1 MSEVKIQD
9 VARLAGVSPSSVSNF
24 LNNRMEQM
32 RPATQ
37 VKIEQAIAQLG
48 YRPNNAARQLKTGVA
63 SMVGLLVPSL
73 ANQFFGALACAVETA
88 AARHHCHVMT
98 VSTFRDP
105 ARERAVMA
113 DLLAYGVQG
122 IITGSALSDTD
133 HLVAMTARCPV
144 VAFDIKRADQN
155 HERIMTV
162 SVDNA
167 AATAMA
173 VAHLVALGHRSIALV
188 TPPPQT
194 LNRQDRVKGFQQAVA
209 RAGIHG
215 ELVIADA
222 TDGPSD
228 PHGDTSL
235 FELGRSAAARLLAA
249 PGKPTAAIAIND
261 MMAIGVGIGL
271 KQLNKQIPRDFSLI
285 GIDDIFFSAAHDP
298 PLTTLRQ
305 PIQAMADAAVQRIL
319 APGTLPPGELF
330 APELIVR
337 ASTAPPPPQKTNERL
352 TKKEQHHGT

>member
-1 MSEVKIQD
+1 MTEPKIRD
-9 VARLAGVSPSSVSNF
+9 VARLAGVSTTSISNF

-32 RPATQ
+32 RPDTRH
-37 VKIEQAIAQLG
+37 KIQQAIEQLG
-48 YRPNNAARQLKTGVA
+48 YRPNSAARQLKTGVA

-98 VSTFRDP
+98 FSTFRDP
-105 ARERAVMA
+105 DRERAVMA
-113 DLLAYGVQG
+113 DLLAYGAQG
-122 IITGSALSDTD
+122 IITGSALNDTG
-133 HLVAMTARCPV
+133 HLAAMTARCPV
-144 VAFDIKRADQN
+144 VAFDIKRSDES
-155 HERIMTV
+155 HERIATI
-162 SVDNA
+162 SVDNV

-173 VAHLVALGHRSIALV
+173 VEHLVALGHRSIALV
-188 TPPPQT
+188 TPPPYT
-194 LNRQDRVKGFQQAVA
+194 LNRQDRLKGFQQAA
-209 RAGIHG
+209 AQAGING

-222 TDGPSD
+222 TDAPTD
-228 PHGDTSL
+228 PHGDTQL

-261 MMAIGVGIGL
+261 MMAIGIGVGL
-271 KQLNKQIPRDFSLI
+271 KQLGRRLPQDFSLI

-319 APGTLPPGELF
+319 APGGAAAGGELF

-337 ASTAPPPPQKTNERL
+337 ASTAAPPQ
-352 TKKEQHHGT
+352 

>member
-1 MSEVKIQD
+1 MSEAKIQD

-37 VKIEQAIAQLG
+37 QKIEQAISQLG

-98 VSTFRDP
+98 FSTFRDP

-122 IITGSALSDTD
+122 IITGSALNDTD

-144 VAFDIKRADQN
+144 VAFDIKHADQC

-173 VAHLVALGHRSIALV
+173 VAHLAALGHRSIALV
-188 TPPPQT
+188 TPPPHT
-194 LNRQDRVKGFQQAVA
+194 LNRQDRVKGFQQGVA
-209 RAGIHG
+209 LAGIHG
-215 ELVIADA
+215 ELVLADA

-261 MMAIGVGIGL
+261 MMAIGIGIGL
-271 KQLNKQIPRDFSLI
+271 KQLNINIPRDFSLI

-319 APGTLPPGELF
+319 APGNLPAGELF

-337 ASTAPPPPQKTNERL
+337 ASTAPPPVQ
-352 TKKEQHHGT
+352 

>member
-1 MSEVKIQD
+1 MKQKETMSEPKIQD
-9 VARLAGVSPSSVSNF
+9 VARLAGVSPSSISNF

-32 RPATQ
+32 RPGTQ
-37 VKIEQAIAQLG
+37 LKIQQAIEQLG

-73 ANQFFGALACAVETA
+73 ANQFFGSLACAVETA
-88 AARHHCHVMT
+88 AAKHHCHVMT
-98 VSTFRDP
+98 LSTFRDP
-105 ARERAVMA
+105 VREREVMA

-144 VAFDIKRADQN
+144 VAFDIKRSDES
-155 HERIMTV
+155 HERIITI

-167 AATAMA
+167 AATSMA
-173 VAHLVALGHRSIALV
+173 VAHLASLGHRAIALV
-188 TPPPQT
+188 TPPPYT
-194 LNRQDRVKGFQQAVA
+194 VNRQDRVRGFHRAIVQ
-209 RAGIHG
+209 AGITG

-222 TDGPSD
+222 TEVPSD
-228 PHGDTSL
+228 QHGDTRL
-235 FELGRSAAARLLAA
+235 FELGRGAATKIQSAPFR
-249 PGKPTAAIAIND
+249 PTAAIAIND
-261 MMAIGVGIGL
+261 MMAIGIGIGL
-271 KQLNKQIPRDFSLI
+271 KQLGLRIPQDFSLI
-285 GIDDIFFSAAHDP
+285 GIDDIFFAAAHDP

-319 APGTLPPGELF
+319 APAAAPGGELF

-337 ASTAPPPPQKTNERL
+337 SSTAAPPR
-352 TKKEQHHGT
+352 

>member
-1 MSEVKIQD
+1 MSEPKIQD
-9 VARLAGVSPSSVSNF
+9 VARLAGVSPSSISNF

-32 RPATQ
+32 RPETQ
-37 VKIEQAIAQLG
+37 RKIQQAIAQLG

-73 ANQFFGALACAVETA
+73 ANQFFGSLACAVETA
-88 AARHHCHVMT
+88 AALHHCHVMT

-105 ARERAVMA
+105 DRERAVMA

-122 IITGSALSDTD
+122 IITGSALNDTD
-133 HLVAMTARCPV
+133 HLVATTARCPV
-144 VAFDIKRADQN
+144 VAFDIKRSDES
-155 HERIMTV
+155 HDRIMTI

-173 VAHLVALGHRSIALV
+173 VEHLVALGHRAIALV
-188 TPPPQT
+188 TPPPYT
-194 LNRQDRVKGFQQAVA
+194 LNRQDRVSGFQQAIA
-209 RAGIHG
+209 AAGVVG

-222 TDGPSD
+222 TDAPSD
-228 PHGDTSL
+228 PHGDTQL
-235 FELGRSAAARLLAA
+235 FELGRSAAARLLSAA
-249 PGKPTAAIAIND
+249 SRPTAAVAIND
-261 MMAIGVGIGL
+261 MMAIGIGVGL
-271 KQLNKQIPRDFSLI
+271 KQLGRQIPRDFSLI
-285 GIDDIFFSAAHDP
+285 GIDDIFFAAAHDP

-319 APGTLPPGELF
+319 APDAAHGTTGGGELF

-337 ASTAPPPPQKTNERL
+337 GSTAAPPK
-352 TKKEQHHGT
+352 

>member
-1 MSEVKIQD
+1 MSEPKIQD
-9 VARLAGVSPSSVSNF
+9 VARLAGVSPSSISNF

-32 RPATQ
+32 RPDTQ
-37 VKIEQAIAQLG
+37 RKIQQAIEQLG

-63 SMVGLLVPSL
+63 KMVGLLVPSL
-73 ANQFFGALACAVETA
+73 ANQFFGSLACAVETA
-88 AARHHCHVMT
+88 AARHQCHVMT
-98 VSTFRDP
+98 FSTFRDP
-105 ARERAVMA
+105 DRERAVMA

-122 IITGSALSDTD
+122 IITGSALNDTD
-133 HLVAMTARCPV
+133 HLATMTSRCPV
-144 VAFDIKRADQN
+144 VAFDIKRSEDN
-155 HERIMTV
+155 HERIMTI

-173 VAHLVALGHRSIALV
+173 VEHLVALGHRSIALV
-188 TPPPQT
+188 SPPPYT
-194 LNRQDRVKGFQQAVA
+194 LNRQDRLKGFQQAIA
-209 RAGIHG
+209 QAGIAG

-222 TDGPSD
+222 TDAPSD
-228 PHGDTSL
+228 PHGDTQL
-235 FELGRSAAARLLAA
+235 FELGRSAAARILAA

-261 MMAIGVGIGL
+261 MMAIGIGIGL
-271 KQLNKQIPRDFSLI
+271 KQLGKQIPRDFSLI

-319 APGTLPPGELF
+319 APGTTPIAELF

-337 ASTAPPPPQKTNERL
+337 ASTAAPA
-352 TKKEQHHGT
+352 G